1 MKNRA
6 TFGGTKYRTVINHL
20 VLIAGALFL
29 TLPIWA
35 ILMSSTHPSLT
46 LATKGLQFLPGSGI
60 SQNYATVFSLE
71 AGINDRITAMSMLL
85 NSTIVALGVA
95 TLTTVLSL
103 LSAYAVVFF
112 RFRIAGMV
120 FWLIFV
126 TLLFPL
132 ESRMISTFGVTAQLG
147 LINTHLGM
155 ILPVLAAALG
165 TFFFRQYFLSLPEE
179 LTEAAIL
186 DGAGPLRFFIDFI
199 VPLSWPRAGAIFV
212 VSFMVGWH
220 QYLWPLMISTDENLY
235 TLVRGI
241 RLIGQVSGP
250 GMALITLSLL
260 PPLIMVM
267 IFQRW
272 FFSALVESK
281 SQ

>member
-1 MKNRA
+1 MKNRV
-6 TFGGTKYRTVINHL
+6 TISGSFYRTVFNHL
-20 VLIAGALFL
+20 VLIAGGLFL

-35 ILMSSTHPSLT
+35 IVMSSTHPSLT
-46 LATKGLQFLPGSGI
+46 LATKGLQFFPGNGL
-60 SQNYATVFSLE
+60 SQNYATVFLLE
-71 AGINDRITAMSMLL
+71 AGINDQITAMSMLQ

-95 TLTTVLSL
+95 TLTTVLSF

-186 DGAGPLRFFIDFI
+186 DGAGPLRFFIHFI
-199 VPLSWPRAGAIFV
+199 VPLSWPRAGAVFV

-220 QYLWPLMISTDENLY
+220 QYLWPLMVSTDENLY

-250 GMALITLSLL
+250 GMALIALSLL

-281 SQ
+281 GQ